1 MSNQSFRKELKKILS
16 ETVLLEGI
24 PEKEM
29 GEKLRPLRDHINC
42 HLPSRLFR
50 YRACSEMNID
60 AFNEDKLYA
69 ITPDKFN
76 DPYDSLFRYDKE
88 RLREL
93 TLLST
98 TKELKQYDKSC

>member
-29 GEKLRPLRDHINC
+29 REKLRPLRDHIDS

-50 YRACSEMNID
+50 YRACSEMNMD
-60 AFNEDKLYA
+60 AKSFNYSMKVEKLRSEGK
-69 ITPDKFN
+69 TC
-76 DPYDSLFRYDKE
+76 E
-88 RLREL
+88 
-93 TLLST
+93 
-98 TKELKQYDKSC
+98 

>member
-60 AFNEDKLYA
+60 AKSFNYSMKVEKLRSEA
-69 ITPDKFN
+69 
-76 DPYDSLFRYDKE
+76 
-88 RLREL
+88 
-93 TLLST
+93 
-98 TKELKQYDKSC
+98 